1 MSYDDIHKSVPTDQ
15 DDVAIAPTLTPGE
28 PGQHEQDGSLTAA
41 EAKLTHKAKWS
52 DLFTVLASGCAL
64 ISDGYQNNL
73 MTMLVGMSTAASYK
87 PGSSPTN
94 ARGADLACAVAR
106 MRRSQSAIQIS
117 TPLM

>member
-1 MSYDDIHKSVPTDQ
+1 MSDDEIHKSVPTDQ
-15 DDVAIAPTLTPGE
+15 DDVAIAPNLTPGG
-28 PGQHEQDGSLTAA
+28 PRQDDQNGNLTAA
-41 EAKLTHKAKWS
+41 EAKLAHKAKWS

-87 PGSSPTN
+87 PGRSPTD

-106 MRRSQSAIQIS
+106 TRRSQNAIQTC
-117 TPLM
+117 TPLV